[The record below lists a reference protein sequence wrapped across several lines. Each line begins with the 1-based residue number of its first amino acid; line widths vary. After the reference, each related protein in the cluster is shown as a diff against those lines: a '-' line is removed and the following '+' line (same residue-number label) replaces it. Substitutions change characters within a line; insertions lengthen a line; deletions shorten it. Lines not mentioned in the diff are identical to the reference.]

1 MRLITKVLAIAMT
14 VVLFSCT
21 KDSHPTRSV
30 ENVDEEN
37 SGGADLSNVLVN
49 EVAKDLVGEWE
60 TQAPESDTERS
71 RARFHFE
78 ENNVLRVVVF
88 FRSGGSI
95 NFVGEWVLDGEEL
108 MLTSGFFEPNGQSV
122 VRCSINGDSLVLTDV
137 ASGLTQNW
145 KRLL

>member
-1 MRLITKVLAIAMT
+1 
-14 VVLFSCT
+14 
-21 KDSHPTRSV
+21 
-30 ENVDEEN
+30 
-37 SGGADLSNVLVN
+37 
-49 EVAKDLVGEWE
+49 AKDLVGEWE
-60 TQAPESDTERS
+60 TQAPESDAERS